1 MDYLSA
7 FLRMARS
14 FKVTIMMDIFV
25 GTAWK
30 SIKKAIF
37 ILDTL
42 KMESREDMVLITP
55 LQLNKSTKVYFL
67 DIKGSW

>member
-7 FLRMARS
+7 FFRMARY

-30 SIKKAIF
+30 LIKMPIF

-42 KMESREDMVLITP
+42 KMELREDMVLITP